1 MLPLFPQSGYGC
13 SVALLGIFRKNV
25 FLRHRRSV
33 FMTNRMRKFY
43 SCCVVHYVKYVQKKG
58 TAERVSN
65 PHMDDKTPGSCFG
78 PVKMQLEHVTPC
90 ETTACLCCI
99 TDVCDSAESRQRTG
113 VSWTWHLDSGSES
126 GCSHRL
132 KMQFCIFAL

>member
-1 MLPLFPQSGYGC
+1 MTRCFLC
-13 SVALLGIFRKNV
+13 SHSQVTDVLWLSWVSFGRMFS
-25 FLRHRRSV
+25 RSV